1 MAEDS
6 PFTVDADW
14 LQQRLSQPGLT
25 IIDASWYLPA
35 QKRDARAEYDA
46 AHIPGAR
53 FLDQDAVSDSDAAL
67 PHTLASPRHFAQ
79 YVGAMGV
86 SADDTIV
93 VYDGPGFFS
102 APRAWW
108 MFRVMGVFQTYV
120 LDGGFDGWKAAGRP
134 VTAEPTKIAPS
145 VFHADFDAAR
155 VVGLADMRRIV
166 DTGESQIADARGAG
180 RFTGTEP
187 EPRAGIRSGHMP
199 GARNVPYSA
208 LSENG
213 RLLPKDRL
221 RKVIEDAGIDLSRP
235 VVTSCGSG
243 VTAAVVTLA
252 LETLG
257 HTENRLYDGS
267 WTEWGGLSDTPVVTG
282 PAAAGPALAGKE

>member
-6 PFTVDADW
+6 PFTIEADW
-14 LQQRLSQPGLT
+14 LQSRLGEPGLT
-25 IIDASWYLPA
+25 IVDASWYLPA
-35 QKRDARAEYDA
+35 QKRDARAEYEA
-46 AHIPGAR
+46 AHIPGAV
-53 FLDQDAVSDSDAAL
+53 FLDHDLVSDPDSPL
-67 PHTLASPRHFAQ
+67 PHTLAAPLRFAQ

-108 MFRVMGVFQTYV
+108 MLRVMGVFQVYV
-120 LDGGFDGWKAAGRP
+120 LEGGFDAWKAAGRP
-134 VTAEPTKIAPS
+134 VTAEPTRVAPC
-145 VFHADFDAAR
+145 VFHADFDPTR
-155 VVGLADMRRIV
+155 VASLADMRGV
-166 DTGESQIADARGAG
+166 VSSGQAQIADARSAG
-180 RFTGTEP
+180 RFEGTDP
-187 EPRAGIRSGHMP
+187 EPRPGIRSGHMP
-199 GARNVPYSA
+199 GAHNVPASA
-208 LSENG
+208 LSKDG
-213 RLLPKDRL
+213 KLLPREQL
-221 RKVIEDAGIDLSRP
+221 RKVFEDAGIDLSKP

-243 VTAAVVTLA
+243 ITASVVTLA

-282 PAAAGPALAGKE
+282 KE

>member
-14 LQQRLSQPGLT
+14 LQARLGEPGLT
-25 IIDASWYLPA
+25 IVDASWYLPA

-53 FLDQDAVSDSDAAL
+53 FLDQDAVSDPDAAL
-67 PHTLASPRHFAQ
+67 PHTLASPEHFAR

-86 SADDTIV
+86 SADDTII

-108 MFRVMGVFQTYV
+108 MFRVMGVFQTYI
-120 LDGGFDGWKAAGRP
+120 LDGGFDGWKSAGRP

-145 VFHADFDAAR
+145 VFHADFDTNR
-155 VVGLADMRRIV
+155 VASLAEMRKIV
-166 DTGESQIADARGAG
+166 ETKSSQIADARGVG
-180 RFTGTEP
+180 RFTGAEP
-187 EPRAGIRSGHMP
+187 EPRAGVRSGHMP

-213 RLLPKDRL
+213 VLLPKSRL
-221 RKVIEDAGIDLSRP
+221 RKVIEEAGIDLSKP

-243 VTAAVVTLA
+243 VTAAVITLA

-257 HTENRLYDGS
+257 HTDNRLYDGS
-267 WTEWGGLSDTPVVTG
+267 WTEWGGLTDTPVVTG
-282 PAAAGPALAGKE
+282 PATAAKE